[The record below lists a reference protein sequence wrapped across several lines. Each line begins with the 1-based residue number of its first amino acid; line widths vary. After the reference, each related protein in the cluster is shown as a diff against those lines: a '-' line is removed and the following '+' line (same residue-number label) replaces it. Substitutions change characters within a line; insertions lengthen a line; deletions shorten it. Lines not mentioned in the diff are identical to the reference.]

1 MQTVLVTGA
10 LGFVPSSLAAKLL
23 EQGYKVVGIDN
34 FLTGRMENIEDFKD
48 NPNWSFRRGDAN
60 KLEDLYELFYA
71 HNPDYVYHYAACV
84 GVKRTLDNP
93 LWVMADIAGFE
104 HVLNLSKDFRVKRV
118 FFSSSSEVYG
128 EPVELPQV
136 ESTTPLNS
144 KLPYAVVKNVG
155 EVYFKT
161 WQQEYGLDYTIFR
174 FFNTYGPRQ
183 SPDFVISKFMQQ
195 ALRNEPITVYGD
207 GQQTRTFC
215 FIDDN
220 VDATIAAMD
229 LDSARNEI
237 INIGS
242 PVITTV
248 KELAEIIIDITG
260 SSSEIIHLP
269 PLEEGD
275 MTRRQPAN
283 EKMRTLLLDRELVTL
298 RDGLRR
304 TYAALKNKLA

>member
-1 MQTVLVTGA
+1 M
-10 LGFVPSSLAAKLL
+10 
-23 EQGYKVVGIDN
+23 
-34 FLTGRMENIEDFKD
+34 
-48 NPNWSFRRGDAN
+48 
-60 KLEDLYELFYA
+60 
-71 HNPDYVYHYAACV
+71 
-84 GVKRTLDNP
+84 
-93 LWVMADIAGFE
+93 
-104 HVLNLSKDFRVKRV
+104 
-118 FFSSSSEVYG
+118 
-128 EPVELPQV
+128 PQV